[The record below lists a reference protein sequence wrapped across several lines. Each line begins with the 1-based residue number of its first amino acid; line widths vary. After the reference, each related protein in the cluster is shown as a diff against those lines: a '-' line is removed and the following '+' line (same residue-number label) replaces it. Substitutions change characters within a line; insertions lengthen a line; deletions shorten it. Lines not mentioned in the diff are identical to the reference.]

1 MENESTSLLPVHQ
14 GDRTSYAAAL
24 MGLAF
29 WWPCVFQADFNT
41 ACFDQLNA
49 AYALMRYVFPFA
61 LLVITI
67 ICALL
72 AQRHLP
78 KTAGAACVLLG
89 FIGLAGYMLQMSS
102 GLSSFRMNAP
112 LLAPSNMA
120 GEFFC
125 AGAVLSAFY
134 LIAYLVMW
142 LEHTRFAKKSALPLA
157 VTMSYLVCESF
168 QMVIAIVPSEW
179 QIVFRLFCPLVATLG
194 LLVCHKTQRK
204 ARGSANAAAEDTEA
218 KFIPISPQL
227 RSLGLC
233 LGLALLF
240 TCFGDF
246 FSHAISARL
255 EEPGAG
261 FERNMSIPLAS
272 LAVMALIFT
281 VQKRCDVNRARYP
294 LNIVLLLS
302 VSFMTVLLFAILM
315 TFEQAV
321 AADHLLIAIG
331 HCFKISMLITLA
343 WGCVN
348 HVLTTSYAACLH
360 VTLAV
365 SLPLLAQNYFEK
377 ALTSF
382 VDIESAFVQVAGV
395 GLFAIGIILIAV
407 AVFPKKQGGDHS
419 AQERLSWLCD
429 RCREATAHAG
439 LTPKEIDV
447 VVLAYRGFTTKKVA
461 ESLGISTSTA
471 DTHLRHA
478 YRKLSVHSRQE
489 LIDLI
494 DSADES

>member
-1 MENESTSLLPVHQ
+1 
-14 GDRTSYAAAL
+14 

-41 ACFDQLNA
+41 TGFDQLNA
-49 AYALMRYVFPFA
+49 AYALMRYAFPFA
-61 LLVITI
+61 LLAITI

-72 AQRHLP
+72 ARQHLP
-78 KTAGAACVLLG
+78 KATSAACALLG
-89 FIGLAGYMLQMSS
+89 SIGLAGYMLQMSS

-112 LLAPSNMA
+112 LLAPSSMA
-120 GEFFC
+120 GGFFC

-134 LIAYLVMW
+134 LIGYLVMW

-157 VTMSYLVCESF
+157 VTISYLVCEFF
-168 QMVIAIVPSEW
+168 QMVIAIAPIGG
-179 QIVFRLFCPLVATLG
+179 QIAFRLACPLVAVLG
-194 LLVCHKTQRK
+194 LLVCRKTQGK
-204 ARGSANAAAEDTEA
+204 ASGSANSTAKGIEE
-218 KFIPISPQL
+218 KFIPINPQS

-246 FSHAISARL
+246 FSHAISAYL

-261 FERNMSIPLAS
+261 FERSMSIPLAS
-272 LAVMALIFT
+272 LTVMALLFP
-281 VQKRCDVNRARYP
+281 VQKRSDVSRARYP
-294 LNIVLLLS
+294 LTIVLLLS

-315 TFEQAV
+315 TFEQAI
-321 AADHLLIAIG
+321 AADHLLVAIG

-365 SLPLLAQNYFEK
+365 SLPLLAQNYFER
-377 ALTSF
+377 ALVSF
-382 VDIESAFVQVAGV
+382 VDIENAFVQVAGV

-407 AVFPKKQGGDHS
+407 AVFPKKQGDDHS